1 MLSNRDLYAEIEAI
15 EKRVENLAGKEVL
28 TDKEKLQLELD
39 KIKIGTLTLKLM
51 HNIRANMV
59 TIMKHFNVE
68 LLKPQSK
75 KEDVKETTK
84 ED

>member
-15 EKRVENLAGKEVL
+15 EKRMEKMPDGA
-28 TDKEKLQLELD
+28 DKDMLKV
-39 KIKIGTLTLKLM
+39 GTLNLKLM

-68 LLKPQSK
+68 LLKPQAK
-75 KEDVKETTK
+75 KDDVTE
-84 ED
+84 

>member
-15 EKRVENLAGKEVL
+15 EKRM
-28 TDKEKLQLELD
+28 EKMKDGSEKDML
-39 KIKIGTLTLKLM
+39 KIGTLYLKLL

-68 LLKPQSK
+68 LLKPQTK
-75 KEDVKETTK
+75 KEEGTDVVTREKKESEEGK
-84 ED
+84 